1 MMNDSRFRASR
12 PMIIKNRNEEMQHTL
27 LLYATSGCHL
37 CEQAEALLQ
46 SAGAPVETVEIADHE
61 ALLERYGAR
70 IPVLRHPQT
79 GKELDWPFDAAM
91 IHCWLNEAN
100 SAAIRYP

>member
-1 MMNDSRFRASR
+1 
-12 PMIIKNRNEEMQHTL
+12 MQRTL

-46 SAGAPVETVEIADHE
+46 SAGALVETVEIADDE
-61 ALLERYGAR
+61 ALLERYGVR
-70 IPVLRHPQT
+70 IPVLRHRET
-79 GKELDWPFDAAM
+79 GGELDWPFDAAV
-91 IHCWLNEAN
+91 IQRWLSQAN